1 MKRSIALTAAT
12 LSLGAAAVP
21 LTATHGPAL
30 RDYAVTVENLTPAGS
45 QPLSPPLL
53 VIHSDRADVWT
64 AGTLA
69 SHPVA
74 GIAEDANNAPAVAA
88 FGGLRG
94 VRSAATGVDRNAT
107 AAAPI
112 APGAAQTY
120 LVRARPG
127 DHLSVLSMLVNTN
140 DGFTGLDA
148 LRLRSGTVTVRT
160 RAYDAGSEVNDQ
172 LAAHI
177 PGPAGNSPFVRNP
190 EGAVITMHP
199 GVVAGVGDLTPEAH
213 GWTGPVAR
221 ITVGP
226 AR

>member
-21 LTATHGPAL
+21 LSATHGPAL
-30 RDYAVTVENLTPAGS
+30 RDYTVTVENLTPAGS
-45 QPLSPPLL
+45 QPLSPP
-53 VIHSDRADVWT
+53 VIVVHTDHADVWSVG
-64 AGTLA
+64 ALA
-69 SHPVA
+69 THPVA
-74 GIAEDANNAPAVAA
+74 GIAEDANNGPAVAA
-88 FGGLRG
+88 FGALRG
-94 VRSAATGVDRNAT
+94 VRSAATGVDRT
-107 AAAPI
+107 ASGAAPI
-112 APGAAQTY
+112 APGASQTY
-120 LVRARPG
+120 LVRARQG
-127 DHLSVLSMLVNTN
+127 DRLSLLSMLVNTN

-160 RAYDAGSEVNDQ
+160 HAYDAGSEVNDQ

-190 EGAVITMHP
+190 EGAVIAMHP
-199 GVVAGVGDLTPEAH
+199 GIAAGVGDLTPETH